1 MTSFPAA
8 ATNHADVSNL
18 PAGNSLSA
26 VIIKMCVDV
35 MVQCVR
41 GGAWDEIAGKV
52 VPQHLV
58 RSIDF
63 ECVLCTG

>member
-1 MTSFPAA
+1 MTSFPE
-8 ATNHADVSNL
+8 TTPNHADASDSM
-18 PAGNSLSA
+18 AGNSLSG
-26 VIIKMCVDV
+26 IIVKICVDV

-41 GGAWDEIAGKV
+41 GGAWDEIGGKV
-52 VPQHLV
+52 VPQQLV